1 MKNASR
7 ELATKF
13 DPLRPFVER
22 IATVRSPM
30 KRLYSYFLRA
40 SFVRAFEFVDLASK
54 EKSDSAFFLVTA
66 LRGITEDII
75 YLRFLARF
83 PHESRE
89 QVVYNMIQLEVEK
102 GLKYQK
108 SFFQTFR
115 PFQPILPLATIDTT
129 DIKDQLRSFW
139 QKNGW
144 PHLNQEIPPTR
155 EIAEKSDAVLLHI
168 VYDFIYRLTSGT
180 VHFNPQVLLRS
191 GWGNVPG
198 KVTFNSRNMG
208 SYYLAV
214 SQIYGSY
221 LLCLYF
227 EFFGRFLRPN
237 QKEKS
242 AVKEL
247 RKYLL
252 SVFRWPEIVTFEEMN
267 IDVPQ
272 PEFWPTAII
281 HAIYN
286 TIMED
291 GFVSGAREII
301 HLRDNQRVR
310 SGKEIL

>member
-1 MKNASR
+1 MTNASR
-7 ELATKF
+7 DLTTKL
-13 DPLRPFVER
+13 DPLRPFVKR

-30 KRLYSYFLRA
+30 QKLYSYFLRA
-40 SFVRAFEFVDLASK
+40 SFVRAFEFVDIASK
-54 EKSDSAFFLVTA
+54 QKSNSAFFLVPA
-66 LRGITEDII
+66 LRGITEEII
-75 YLRFLARF
+75 YLRFLSRF
-83 PHESRE
+83 AHESRE

-144 PHLNQEIPPTR
+144 PRLNQEIPPTR
-155 EIAEKSDAVLLHI
+155 EIAEKSDPVLLHI

-191 GWGNVPG
+191 GWGNDSACI
-198 KVTFNSRNMG
+198 TFSSRNMG
-208 SYYLAV
+208 AYYLAV

-227 EFFGRFLRPN
+227 ELFGRFLRPN
-237 QKEKS
+237 QKEKY
-242 AVKEL
+242 AVKEV
-247 RKYLL
+247 RGYLL
-252 SVFRWPEIVTFEEMN
+252 SVFRWPEMITFEEMN

-272 PEFWPTAII
+272 PKYWPTAII
-281 HAIYN
+281 HVIYN
-286 TIMED
+286 TVMED
-291 GFVSGAREII
+291 GFISGAEQII
-301 HLRDNQRVR
+301 QLNEQQRSR
-310 SGKEIL
+310 SGKETL